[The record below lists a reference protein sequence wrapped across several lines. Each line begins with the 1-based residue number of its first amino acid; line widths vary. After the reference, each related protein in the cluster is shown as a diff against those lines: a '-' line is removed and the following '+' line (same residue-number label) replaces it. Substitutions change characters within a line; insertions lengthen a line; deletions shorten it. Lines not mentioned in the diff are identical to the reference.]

1 MISRTVLT
9 LAGYLSLAQFLC
21 LQLITMPMPG
31 FGQSDTDRIRLVVGL
46 IVNLIAAVCAFVVG
60 VSVLSLLTKT
70 FVVSVV
76 RVGLV
81 GVLSAL
87 AIYQIAP
94 IVFPTAYHPIAVS
107 IGLLMAS
114 IVTAIIL
121 VIICWIFAS
130 RAQ

>member
-1 MISRTVLT
+1 MINRTVLD

-21 LQLITMPMPG
+21 LQLITMPMPV
-31 FGQSDTDRIRLVVGL
+31 FGQSDTRIRIVVGL

-94 IVFPTAYHPIAVS
+94 IVFPTAYRPIAVS
-107 IGLLMAS
+107 IGLLVAS

-130 RAQ
+130 RVQ